1 MYDIIIKNGFV
12 VDWDLN
18 IEDMKDIGIKDGKI
32 SEVSDEIEESKGD
45 QIIDVSNKLVI
56 PGIID
61 THVHIIRKDSKAAG
75 YRMLIKAGVTAAVDM
90 KGPVY
95 RANEE
100 IGKYAYGLK
109 VAVLQGL
116 VPGKDLKKDEK
127 NREVIKNKI
136 EEILNQGAFGIK
148 VVGGHYPFTPE
159 TTKMIIEET
168 YKQKA
173 YFAFHVGTS
182 DTGSNIDGMREAVE
196 LIGELPG
203 HIAHVNS
210 YCRGLIM
217 NELDEAVE
225 AVNLLKKSPNIS
237 SESYLAKING
247 TSGKFNKQGKPESLV
262 TRNCLRGFG
271 YSEDKEGIRQSIMDK
286 NAAVYIRIGEEM
298 KLIWGEEAYN
308 LWEKNNSDVYM
319 CFPVNSPKAIFLCA
333 TEKRDN
339 GEFVVDSIST
349 DGGSI
354 PRNFIIESG
363 LPLVKFGGLN
373 LKEFVKKTSYNPAKV
388 LGLKNKG
395 SLDVGKDADIT
406 IIDIDKNKATHTII
420 DGKISM
426 IDGYLMNNPGKII
439 TQSSG
444 VKHLEEMG
452 VNYIEVDLE
461 ESYYWNRTVK

>member
-1 MYDIIIKNGFV
+1 MYDIIIKNGYV
-12 VDWDLN
+12 VDWEKNLEEV
-18 IEDMKDIGIKDGKI
+18 IDIGIKEGKI
-32 SEVSDEIEESKGD
+32 AEINHTIDESKGK

-61 THVHIIRKDSKAAG
+61 SHVHIIRNDSKAAG
-75 YRMLIKAGVTAAVDM
+75 YRMLVKAGVTTAVDM
-90 KGPVY
+90 KGPVS
-95 RANEE
+95 RANKE
-100 IGKYAYGLK
+100 IDKYAHGLNI
-109 VAVLQGL
+109 AVLQGL

-159 TTKMIIEET
+159 TTKVIIEET

-173 YFAFHVGTS
+173 YFAFHVGTL

-210 YCRGLIM
+210 YCRGLVM
-217 NELDEAVE
+217 DELDEAKE
-225 AVNLLKKSPNIS
+225 AVNLLKKNLNIT
-237 SESYLAKING
+237 SESYLARING
-247 TSGKFNKQGKPESLV
+247 TSGKFNSEGKPESLV

-271 YSEDKEGIRQSIMDK
+271 YSEDEEGIKKSIEDK
-286 NAAVYIRIGEEM
+286 SAAVYTRIGEEM
-298 KLIWGEEAYN
+298 KLIWGEEAYE
-308 LWEKNNSDVYM
+308 LWKKKNTDVYM
-319 CFPVNSPKAIFLCA
+319 CFLVNSPKAIFICA
-333 TEKRDN
+333 TEKRKN

-349 DGGSI
+349 DGGAI

-395 SLDVGKDADIT
+395 SISIGKDADIT
-406 IIDIDKNKATHTII
+406 IIDMEKNKATHTVIN
-420 DGKISM
+420 GQISM
-426 IDGYLMNNPGKII
+426 INGYLINSPGKLI
-439 TQSSG
+439 TLNQG
-444 VKHLEEMG
+444 VKYLENSG
-452 VNYIEVDLE
+452 VNYIEIDLE
-461 ESYYWNRTVK
+461 NSKYWKRALR